1 MRLDHLLSKEE
12 MTFFAWIDPTK
23 TEEMTFFVWIDPTK
37 TEEMTFFVWSNPTK
51 TEEEVESCCLLFRD
65 QGEEKSRGQG
75 IKGEHVHLT
84 RLKKTSPSAVNNLSS
99 RLENTSPRT

>member
-12 MTFFAWIDPTK
+12 KLFSG
-23 TEEMTFFVWIDPTK
+23 
-37 TEEMTFFVWSNPTK
+37 WSNPTK
-51 TEEEVESCCLLFRD
+51 GEERSKELLSIV
-65 QGEEKSRGQG
+65 QGSREEKSRGQG